1 MVIVNDVWSS
11 SWLFCFV
18 KWQNIKCMQ
27 FVSLLALKMKYKFVE
42 DSCSLSVQFC
52 AVDVVDETELP
63 RFSPAQNASPPES
76 SSENRTSSAHCSRSR
91 RRLKA
96 TGAIRDDCS
105 VKDDKQL
112 LIDVGK
118 LADDVIPVGTS
129 RASLK
134 SEHGAGSESQS
145 PDTARD
151 DLEVDEH
158 DQSRKRLGLK
168 LDQSTDD
175 RGQIAAIAA
184 DVSHAS
190 EEVETI
196 RVSRMVC

>member
-1 MVIVNDVWSS
+1 M
-11 SWLFCFV
+11 F
-18 KWQNIKCMQ
+18 
-27 FVSLLALKMKYKFVE
+27 
-42 DSCSLSVQFC
+42 SVCAIC
-52 AVDVVDETELP
+52 AVDIVDETELP

-76 SSENRTSSAHCSRSR
+76 SSENRTSPVHSSRSR

-168 LDQSTDD
+168 LDQCTDD
-175 RGQIAAIAA
+175 RGQIALIAA

-196 RVSRMVC
+196 RVSTMVC